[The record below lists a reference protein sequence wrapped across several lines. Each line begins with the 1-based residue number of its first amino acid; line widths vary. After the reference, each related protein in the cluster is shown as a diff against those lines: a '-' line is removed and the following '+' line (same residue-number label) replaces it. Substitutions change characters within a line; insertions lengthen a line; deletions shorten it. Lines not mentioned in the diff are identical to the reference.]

1 MIVNYKTIIQDLS
14 GIAYYHNQIN
24 SFGYGDLTQI
34 TMDIETKQEPLYTKM
49 YVVPGSVQFAQ
60 NRLLYNFSI
69 IILDQVN
76 DDLSNQEEVMSDTL
90 EICKDVFTILYQ
102 SYTANWGG
110 FSIDYTPLWGPNVT
124 PFLERF
130 ETVLGGWTMNLTIE
144 QPFDYNICVLPIP
157 GYSIP
162 KPRSYNQINY
172 YQLIEDFKGLA
183 AAHEQINS
191 FGFGDI
197 NQLTMDIE
205 TKQSPVYTKLYMVPN
220 DTVLAQN
227 QIIYNFQIIVADR
240 LKDDYSNQR
249 DVMNDTLE
257 IMKDVFTFLYLSVPD
272 FESEWDPSVEPFLE
286 RFEDVLAGWTM
297 TLTVTQPFDYNR
309 CNVPE
314 RPFVN
319 KKWYELAELWNTI
332 STDWKN
338 V

>member
-34 TMDIETKQEPLYTKM
+34 TMDIETKQEPVYTKM
-49 YVVPGSVQFAQ
+49 YVVPGSVQLAQ

-69 IILDQVN
+69 IILDQIN
-76 DDLSNQEEVMSDTL
+76 DDYSNQEEVMSDTL

-102 SYTANWGG
+102 SYTATWGG

-124 PFLERF
+124 PFTERF

-144 QPFDYNICVLPIP
+144 QPFDYNTCVLPVE
-157 GYSIP
+157 GFSIP
-162 KPRSYNQINY
+162 RSVNKVTY
-172 YQLIEDFKGLA
+172 YQIIQDLKGLSQ
-183 AAHEQINS
+183 AHEQINS

-197 NQLTMDIE
+197 TQLTMDIE
-205 TKQSPVYTKLYMVPN
+205 TKQSPIYTKLYVVPS
-220 DTVLAQN
+220 DTVLDQN
-227 QIIYNFQIIVADR
+227 QLTYNFQIIVADR

-257 IMKDVFTFLYLSVPD
+257 IMKDVFTFLYLSEY
-272 FESEWDPSVEPFLE
+272 ESEWDATVEPFLE

-297 TLTVTQPFDYNR
+297 SLTLTQPFDYNR

-319 KKWYELAELWNTI
+319 KKWFELAELWNTI

-338 V
+338 I